1 MISYYPYILL
11 SLTLTPPQSL
21 QDAVDILDDYYCTDN
36 VTGDPYVDF
45 NCTAYFDAQYQ
56 HGGTNLTRRDLG
68 FGTNAVSVPQ
78 IYRWRRG
85 SVITISVARNN
96 KGVYMDLNAGIAFA
110 APYWVTVRSSQI
122 SASAISKA
130 IKYWNA
136 AQIGVQFQ
144 FSTDLTKSTYVTK
157 TGGTKGIA
165 LATAEYPAQEG
176 GHQHLIN
183 VWDSSLE
190 LKWQPVGPNIIS
202 HELGHALGLAHN
214 DQTTGIYQIWDGAG
228 DSIMG
233 STVDS
238 ASNIITAIPDR
249 DATGAYL
256 LYNQLNPPHDQLRD
270 DRYSHSTPGTGIP
283 TFQTSYSTMQM
294 VSFRR
299 VHLLLILEDICSR
312 HGDDFV

>member
-1 MISYYPYILL
+1 MKAGFIVCRWVSEVGAKWEPEEVPKKVVFFPLLRLTLAFYPSMISYYPYILL

-56 HGGTNLTRRDLG
+56 HGGTNLTRRDLV

-110 APYWVTVRSSQI
+110 PPYWITVRSSQI

-136 AQIGVQFQ
+136 AQIGVQFK
-144 FSTDLTKSTYVTK
+144 FSTDLTKSD
-157 TGGTKGIA
+157 
-165 LATAEYPAQEG
+165 LR
-176 GHQHLIN
+176 HQN
-183 VWDSSLE
+183 W
-190 LKWQPVGPNIIS
+190 WN
-202 HELGHALGLAHN
+202 
-214 DQTTGIYQIWDGAG
+214 
-228 DSIMG
+228 
-233 STVDS
+233 
-238 ASNIITAIPDR
+238 
-249 DATGAYL
+249 
-256 LYNQLNPPHDQLRD
+256 
-270 DRYSHSTPGTGIP
+270 
-283 TFQTSYSTMQM
+283 
-294 VSFRR
+294 
-299 VHLLLILEDICSR
+299 
-312 HGDDFV
+312 